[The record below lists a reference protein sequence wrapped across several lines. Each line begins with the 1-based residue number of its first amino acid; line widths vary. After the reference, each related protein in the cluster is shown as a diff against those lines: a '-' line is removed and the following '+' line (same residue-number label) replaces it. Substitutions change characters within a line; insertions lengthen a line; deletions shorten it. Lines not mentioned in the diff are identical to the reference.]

1 MIDIN
6 KLIKDIEQSGFVL
19 WMELSDIQKN
29 NTILIDNVE
38 RIFINPT
45 NIEFKGFYEQTK
57 QLPTS
62 PTQDDPFFK
71 IRGSSKEL
79 IELKIKINKAL
90 MSATKG
96 LSKDKFISGP
106 MILIWHQKMAFAF
119 RQYVSE
125 QYLCLGDKLQTI
137 IVMLCWTK

>member
-57 QLPTS
+57 
-62 PTQDDPFFK
+62 
-71 IRGSSKEL
+71 
-79 IELKIKINKAL
+79 
-90 MSATKG
+90 
-96 LSKDKFISGP
+96 
-106 MILIWHQKMAFAF
+106 
-119 RQYVSE
+119 
-125 QYLCLGDKLQTI
+125 
-137 IVMLCWTK
+137 